1 MIVNAAPI
9 VYPPPPLK
17 INSDEAPSLVFLLK
31 QYGMNWTFVDN
42 VLSNYSSN
50 STKAVNGSFTSLYMS
65 PTKGIPFKNSG
76 VPDKSLGSLYFPNL
90 TLLRIESLCMD
101 CSINI
106 LEMVKD
112 LSNLDSLTILTP
124 SVPYIPDGFPF
135 SLTKLTRLSIIEF
148 KESIPDGFGED
159 LMLTLLLSHYDSV
172 PVTPKLYIDRIP
184 DSLCTGRGMNL
195 APLPDSAYQMNYMAQ
210 CFSCYSGHFNSLMF
224 LDYFGFDYPCD
235 SKVTSL
241 YYRNQSSNNLLFD
254 IGGNN
259 LLMSLYKIKTDGD
272 LGSIE
277 DRVMLGSNE
286 IYSVTIPVSFTRINL
301 GNIISI
307 DQQPFGINL
316 LTQLNYNIYINHT
329 ISLNG
334 VVCEKNNTIYLNDTL
349 SCYFPLVISS
359 PSTILNLNI
368 RNIRNSEINQF
379 NFKRRM
385 CINLKKNEYIELNG
399 EFGMIIPTISMVMI
413 NESDCFILN
422 INSTNLEC
430 NFTLGE
436 LDKEKATKAN
446 KLQLAREEKEAQER
460 REKRQRDIA
469 SGLIPPPPDVPVRTG
484 NICKVLG
491 QIKKSVPVPVPNA
504 GLFNSYCHHR
514 GAKQPIDPNDS
525 MWGGFA
531 DSYSRAYKDYKKY
544 LLSNPRGDMTAD
556 DHRTMYFNT
565 IFLPSDQQT
574 ATADQDPTVHHP
586 DTENPP
592 VASPPPSE
600 SFGGNDDQLFGDNSC
615 HLEPTPPLEYG
626 AMCDSSFDTPPMAER
641 FDTSVT
647 DRMEIESPSS
657 QQTEEKNKRSNEK
670 DGGDKR
676 KDHPVTPEQDGD
688 DEEIVEQ
695 PKKKTKPNTQISK
708 VAITTKKKPS
718 SEKKSVVKESSS
730 DSGEEE
736 EDHPKKKKKSLA
748 KKPVVEDS
756 SDSEDEES
764 DQSDSDDD
772 TTKGAP
778 HKAVNRT
785 PIKQRKG
792 KSGVGTPK
800 NKSQKKNASALTR
813 LTSFYKNS
821 KEARPLLKRLLEQ
834 GSRGFVVDKV
844 HRPADPKATYYCD
857 FSIHLPGLKET
868 SERIPGIAT
877 KCKFEPK
884 TSTGFPGGGLVLGA
898 NEKIFN
904 SDGSVYNS
912 GGGGGTTPL
921 DTKGVTFQTDG
932 IHLTTN
938 QNVYNSDGTP
948 INNSPPP
955 LNTQGVTF
963 NTDGV
968 HLAPGQNV
976 FKSDGTPISNGSQ
989 PLDTKGLV
997 FTTQGPTLATGQKI
1011 YNQDG
1016 SVYQDTRGVVFG
1028 QDGIHL
1034 LAGQNV
1040 YDSDGVPLDNAPLPL
1055 DTEGVVFTPQGPKLA
1070 AGQSYLLADGTP
1082 LQPVVNNV
1090 TNVNFDTKGVTFQ
1103 DDGLHMLSGQNI
1115 YKSDGTTYGV
1125 DSRLQFMPFQLTETI
1140 EVTPFRFGVS
1150 SSSGSTTINYI
1161 DPIKITLFTNG
1172 LQEARFHQLE
1182 TIRSMTKIEK
1192 YVDAYFNPTK
1202 MIGQVK
1208 IRVDPSG
1215 WVGIVPSDNYSS
1227 IAVYDFVTIYPFSVS
1242 FIDSSINPDIN
1253 PPPLI
1258 AAYPTDGSVYMR
1270 HASGQTTLAWLRCL
1284 RIGGYFKVGLESFR
1298 FTGPYNGTAGLIYD
1312 LPAANGH
1319 RVLPPR
1325 FRPPTTQSV
1334 IGVSTKGHTQ
1344 IPVIDQVTVGDVT
1357 RCTLRADGISIQ
1369 HKDSVNISMILSDSD
1384 YFEVSGVFWEWIV
1397 DDAY

>member
-1 MIVNAAPI
+1 MGDDPGLSIGSALMETLNWQFIELAGAIVSYFNRLTSSTISAIDDLDPLEIFNHDLVGAFTIIQFVTYILFIISRQIRLSTLLDVVTESSAPMGAI
-9 VYPPPPLK
+9 QSISGPDPDVPIAKERRGMLESIRMVYGPFGRRGVSWSPVSIDDAERMFRCLQKPIGRKGVFLQPLK
-17 INSDEAPSLVFLLK
+17 D
-31 QYGMNWTFVDN
+31 
-42 VLSNYSSN
+42 
-50 STKAVNGSFTSLYMS
+50 KAVEKRLTDF
-65 PTKGIPFKNSG
+65 GI
-76 VPDKSLGSLYFPNL
+76 
-90 TLLRIESLCMD
+90 
-101 CSINI
+101 
-106 LEMVKD
+106 
-112 LSNLDSLTILTP
+112 
-124 SVPYIPDGFPF
+124 GFMGA
-135 SLTKLTRLSIIEF
+135 TKLLDTYVGRS
-148 KESIPDGFGED
+148 KQKPESKG
-159 LMLTLLLSHYDSV
+159 
-172 PVTPKLYIDRIP
+172 
-184 DSLCTGRGMNL
+184 
-195 APLPDSAYQMNYMAQ
+195 
-210 CFSCYSGHFNSLMF
+210 
-224 LDYFGFDYPCD
+224 
-235 SKVTSL
+235 
-241 YYRNQSSNNLLFD
+241 
-254 IGGNN
+254 
-259 LLMSLYKIKTDGD
+259 
-272 LGSIE
+272 
-277 DRVMLGSNE
+277 
-286 IYSVTIPVSFTRINL
+286 
-301 GNIISI
+301 
-307 DQQPFGINL
+307 
-316 LTQLNYNIYINHT
+316 IYINCDDDDAE
-329 ISLNG
+329 IQVARLNALIQKKKQAAAERNKIPLEYDSDDDSDDEPTTTST
-334 VVCEKNNTIYLNDTL
+334 VNNGH
-349 SCYFPLVISS
+349 
-359 PSTILNLNI
+359 
-368 RNIRNSEINQF
+368 NQSHRA
-379 NFKRRM
+379 KQ
-385 CINLKKNEYIELNG
+385 
-399 EFGMIIPTISMVMI
+399 
-413 NESDCFILN
+413 
-422 INSTNLEC
+422 INSSHPTHKKTVMMATAEGSGPTRLEIKELEKQKRESEKKE
-430 NFTLGE
+430 NAKKARSDAREAEKKRKDGLSRGE

-469 SGLIPPPPDVPVRTG
+469 SGLIPTRPDVPARTG

-491 QIKKSVPVPVPNA
+491 QIKKSVPNA

-626 AMCDSSFDTPPMAER
+626 AMCDSSFDTPPMDEG

-647 DRMEIESPSS
+647 DLMEIESPSS
-657 QQTEEKNKRSNEK
+657 QQTEEKNKRSNKK

-676 KDHPVTPEQDGD
+676 KDHPVAPEQDGD

-756 SDSEDEES
+756 SDSEDEESDQSDSDDEES

-877 KCKFEPK
+877 KLGAQYPDQDIVLTDGKIVRWENGKTYPFYGSECKFEPK

-976 FKSDGTPISNGSQ
+976 YKSDGTPINNGSSQ
-989 PLDTKGLV
+989 PPLDTKGLV
-997 FTTQGPTLATGQKI
+997 FTTQGPVLASNQKI

-1016 SVYQDTRGVVFG
+1016 SVYQDTKGVVFG

-1055 DTEGVVFTPQGPKLA
+1055 DTEGVVFTTQGPKLA
-1070 AGQSYLLADGTP
+1070 AGQNYLLSDGTP

-1090 TNVNFDTKGVTFQ
+1090 TNVNLDTKGVTFQ
-1103 DDGLHMLSGQNI
+1103 TDGVHMAAGQN
-1115 YKSDGTTYGV
+1115 SANGTSPLQTNSKLLTSQDNMSLDVYGKGIRFMNSSIPSYIPTIL
-1125 DSRLQFMPFQLTETI
+1125 DSY
-1140 EVTPFRFGVS
+1140 EV
-1150 SSSGSTTINYI
+1150 
-1161 DPIKITLFTNG
+1161 
-1172 LQEARFHQLE
+1172 
-1182 TIRSMTKIEK
+1182 
-1192 YVDAYFNPTK
+1192 
-1202 MIGQVK
+1202 
-1208 IRVDPSG
+1208 
-1215 WVGIVPSDNYSS
+1215 YSS
-1227 IAVYDFVTIYPFSVS
+1227 
-1242 FIDSSINPDIN
+1242 DI
-1253 PPPLI
+1253 
-1258 AAYPTDGSVYMR
+1258 TMT
-1270 HASGQTTLAWLRCL
+1270 HASVANPLVGSKLRCM
-1284 RIGGYFKVGLESFR
+1284 RIGNYVKVGFDKFW
-1298 FTGPYNGTAGLIYD
+1298 FTGPYSGGSQLIGTTGVLS
-1312 LPAANGH
+1312 LPTRFQPPYNLAAIGAS
-1319 RVLPPR
+1319 
-1325 FRPPTTQSV
+1325 SV
-1334 IGVSTKGHTQ
+1334 GYQ
-1344 IPVIDQVTVGDVT
+1344 ITDGYRSSDTT
-1357 RCTLRADGISIQ
+1357 RCSLINFNNGFAIRIT
-1369 HKDSVNISMILSDSD
+1369 HKDGVYISVNLA
-1384 YFEVSGVFWEWIV
+1384 SGERNEFSSVFWEWFL
-1397 DDAY
+1397 